1 MTAPRSVFVRRGAS
15 LFGFR
20 SHEAAA
26 PLEEQRRKIDMLSA
40 AVESL
45 LGEEDGAW
53 HAARV
58 APGDGERA
66 AAARLDEISAKL
78 DLLLAESDRPHAP
91 DEVEQRQVYVSEVG
105 DLGEFRS
112 RRIARRVSV

>member
-1 MTAPRSVFVRRGAS
+1 MSAPRSVFVLRRA

-20 SHEAAA
+20 SREVVAA
-26 PLEEQRRKIDMLSA
+26 LEEQRRQIDALSA

-45 LGEEDGAW
+45 LREKGSAW
-53 HAARV
+53 HTARV
-58 APGDGERA
+58 GPGDGERA

-78 DLLLAESDRPHAP
+78 DRLLAESDHPHAP

-112 RRIARRVSV
+112 RRIARRVVV